1 MSLLYTTSNSRPNV
15 GYNLTNELLC
25 LVFALQQI
33 RKEITRRKCPQNEKK
48 NIMYLI
54 KTSTTIQRQNEV

>member
-33 RKEITRRKCPQNEKK
+33 RNYEKEMPAK
-48 NIMYLI
+48 
-54 KTSTTIQRQNEV
+54 

>member
-1 MSLLYTTSNSRPNV
+1 MSLLYTTSNSCPNV

-33 RKEITRRKCPQNEKK
+33 RKKKKLREGNARKIR
-48 NIMYLI
+48 NIMYLR
-54 KTSTTIQRQNEV
+54 KHLQHSEA

>member
-33 RKEITRRKCPQNEKK
+33 RKRNYEKEMLAK
-48 NIMYLI
+48 
-54 KTSTTIQRQNEV
+54 